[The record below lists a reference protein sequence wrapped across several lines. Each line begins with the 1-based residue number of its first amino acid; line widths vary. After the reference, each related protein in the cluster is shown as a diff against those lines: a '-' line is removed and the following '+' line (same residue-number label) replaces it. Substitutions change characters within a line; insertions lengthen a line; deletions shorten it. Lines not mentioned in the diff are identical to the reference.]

1 MSRTATRAWNVLY
14 RFARERQSLS
24 TWSKLA
30 HDRQTYKLA
39 GNALV
44 VQSASKT
51 LASSKGCFALGVG
64 TYLIFQNWDFIQSSF
79 SAKCFENINNQQG
92 PVVKRLFQESKRGN
106 HFEVKRILSDKTV
119 DPNTRHP
126 LGWTAL
132 HVAAVNGRY
141 GVVEG
146 LLDAGADPDAKEEFS
161 TAFRMAKS
169 RRMNSL
175 EVTIQREEEFHDSL
189 NPNRSFEGSTALHY
203 ATLVDS
209 YNTVK
214 VLLEKGADPLVKNVL
229 GHTASDYVRVEN
241 NAMRDLLQKGMADFK
256 KKKQEE
262 ELEERRRFPL
272 EKRLHENIIGQDV
285 AINAVAAAIRRRE
298 NGWVDDDH
306 PLVFLFLGSSGIG
319 KTELAKQVAKYLHKN
334 NAKKGFIRVDM
345 SEYQEKHEVAKFIGS
360 PPGYVGH
367 DEGGQLTKK
376 LTEMPNAVVLFDEIE
391 KAHPDLLTILLQLF
405 DEGRMTDGKGKTVE
419 CKEAIFIMTSN
430 LAAEEIGEYGRQLR
444 DEEAEAM
451 ERRKNMTQ
459 VEEDSSSTRGADDD
473 VKQEVEERITI
484 SRTFKDFVVQ
494 PILKR
499 HFKRDEFLGRI
510 TEMVYFLPFSR
521 NELHQLVLKEL
532 EYWKGKAKKNHG
544 MELTWETEVLN
555 VLSDGYDIRYGA
567 RSIKHEV
574 ERRVINQVA
583 AAHEQGLLP
592 KDCKLRLVAAAAPDG
607 ATDDAG
613 NVKNIIKLQVLKQ
626 DAPGFFGGKKENYED
641 VSEI

>member
-319 KTELAKQVAKYLHKN
+319 KTELAKQVQKYMHL
-334 NAKKGFIRVDM
+334 
-345 SEYQEKHEVAKFIGS
+345 
-360 PPGYVGH
+360 
-367 DEGGQLTKK
+367 
-376 LTEMPNAVVLFDEIE
+376 
-391 KAHPDLLTILLQLF
+391 
-405 DEGRMTDGKGKTVE
+405 
-419 CKEAIFIMTSN
+419 
-430 LAAEEIGEYGRQLR
+430 
-444 DEEAEAM
+444 
-451 ERRKNMTQ
+451 
-459 VEEDSSSTRGADDD
+459 SS
-473 VKQEVEERITI
+473 
-484 SRTFKDFVVQ
+484 
-494 PILKR
+494 
-499 HFKRDEFLGRI
+499 
-510 TEMVYFLPFSR
+510 
-521 NELHQLVLKEL
+521 
-532 EYWKGKAKKNHG
+532 
-544 MELTWETEVLN
+544 
-555 VLSDGYDIRYGA
+555 
-567 RSIKHEV
+567 
-574 ERRVINQVA
+574 
-583 AAHEQGLLP
+583 
-592 KDCKLRLVAAAAPDG
+592 
-607 ATDDAG
+607 
-613 NVKNIIKLQVLKQ
+613 
-626 DAPGFFGGKKENYED
+626 
-641 VSEI
+641 

>member
-1 MSRTATRAWNVLY
+1 
-14 RFARERQSLS
+14 
-24 TWSKLA
+24 
-30 HDRQTYKLA
+30 
-39 GNALV
+39 
-44 VQSASKT
+44 
-51 LASSKGCFALGVG
+51 
-64 TYLIFQNWDFIQSSF
+64 
-79 SAKCFENINNQQG
+79 
-92 PVVKRLFQESKRGN
+92 VKRL
-106 HFEVKRILSDKTV
+106 LSNKQI
-119 DPNTRHP
+119 DPNVRHP

-141 GVVEG
+141 GVVEA
-146 LLDAGADPDAKEEFS
+146 LLDAGADPDIKEEFS
-161 TAFRMAKS
+161 TAFRVGKS
-169 RRMNSL
+169 RRLNSL
-175 EVTIQREEEFHDSL
+175 DVTIRREEEFHDSL

-203 ATLVDS
+203 AALVDS

-214 VLLEKGADPLVKNVL
+214 VLLEKGADPTVKNVL
-229 GHTASDYVRVEN
+229 NHTAADYVRMEN
-241 NAMRDLLQKGMADFK
+241 DAMRELLKKGMADFTK
-256 KKKQEE
+256 RKQEE

-376 LTEMPNAVVLFDEIE
+376 LTETPNAVVLFDEIE
-391 KAHPDLLTILLQLF
+391 KAHPELLTILLQLF

-430 LAAEEIGEYGRQLR
+430 LASEEIGEYGRQLR
-444 DEEAEAM
+444 AEEAEAM
-451 ERRKNMTQ
+451 EMRKNMT
-459 VEEDSSSTRGADDD
+459 VNDSSSSPNLGDDD

-484 SRTFKDFVVQ
+484 SRTFKDHVVE

-521 NELHQLVLKEL
+521 RELHELVSKEL

-555 VLSDGYDIRYGA
+555 VLADGYDIKYGA

-583 AAHEQGLLP
+583 AAHEQGVLP
-592 KDCKLRLVAAAAPDG
+592 KDCKLRLVAARAPDDPTG
-607 ATDDAG
+607 G
-613 NVKNIIKLQVLKQ
+613 GGGHLKSIIKLQVLKQ
-626 DAPGFFGGKKENYED
+626 EAPGFFGAKKENYED